1 MRLFVAFV
9 HQLDTSFDR
18 SRHCDPTAP
27 IFSFSMTEAEDEL
40 ATIELSREQSGW
52 GMLSPSVPK
61 CVLVSWSATGRPEDA
76 VLLARARINELPGDL
91 LGRRQVL
98 RAVCAPKDVDRR
110 ILAWAKANRA
120 SGPETSFLFTDADP
134 EDASSYLLGRSEVF
148 HVDPVTHAIRTIG
161 ETKGDRLIDM
171 ASVAFFENGVA
182 SDGPGEYGR
191 MCRTLRA
198 TLRISWTQEASGVCD
213 VGPRIRSPRSPG
225 LPFETLDPTFA
236 DSLQSMLTTDLSEG
250 WSVGSGGY
258 RYTIDSF
265 EGGLI
270 DTGTIYVREE
280 SNPWEVRFEHRP
292 PDVTLSWTEQQS
304 IETSPC
310 RAYFEVFRLEN
321 VRLPMAYSYSQPR
334 EEVVYGALDLPIRDT
349 GIEDEED
356 ELVEWTLK
364 SPFEDPRA
372 RDWTAGVEYK
382 AGDVVRHN
390 GLSYRCRADHY
401 SSDFRQVYK
410 DYDFGVPTVWSQ
422 TLTNLGANAKTYWE
436 ELSTETSVVAG
447 SYSIADTDLGREAIR
462 HMMCRLRKEGIR
474 RLRARRIAV
483 RFRWQDAAH
492 LTRADSIR
500 IAVPDVDPVTGIRR
514 LSPVV
519 GKIITLRREWPESG
533 PATIYVE
540 IGVTFSATVVAGDP
554 APAYGPS
561 DYVIDEYTTS
571 DVRDFSYVVDAD
583 PVRKPIDVARLR
595 QPEYSI
601 ISMRVANDARRQFAA
616 ARVLASNLQDIRRAP
631 QVCPSYAVMSMRS
644 LAPSETLRREIDV
657 VGDLIAVPGGT
668 GVYV

>member
-9 HQLDTSFDR
+9 HDLTTSFDR

-148 HVDPVTHAIRTIG
+148 HVDPVTHAIRTIA
-161 ETKGDRLIDM
+161 ETKGDRELNM
-171 ASVAFFENGVA
+171 SNVAFFENGQA

-225 LPFETLDPTFA
+225 APFETLDPSFA
-236 DSLQSMLTTDLSEG
+236 DNLQGMLTTDLSEG

-265 EGGLI
+265 PSYRMAS
-270 DTGTIYVREE
+270 GTVYVQEE
-280 SNPWEVRFEHRP
+280 RNPWEVRIYDNP
-292 PDVTLSWTEQQS
+292 PTYTLSWRDQNYINTF
-304 IETSPC
+304 PC
-310 RAYFEVFRLEN
+310 ELELEVFRLQS

-334 EEVVYGALDLPIRDT
+334 EEVVYAALDLPVRDT
-349 GIEDEED
+349 GIEDDED

-372 RDWTAGVEYK
+372 RDWTAGETYK

-401 SSDFRQVYK
+401 AVDFRQVYQ
-410 DYDFGVPTVWSQ
+410 DFDFGPPTTFSQ
-422 TLTNLGANAKTYWE
+422 SLVALGANAKTYWQE
-436 ELSTETSVVAG
+436 IPLETSVVAA

-462 HMMCRLRKEGIR
+462 HLMHRLRKEGIR
-474 RLRARRIAV
+474 RLRARRIGM

-492 LTRADSIR
+492 LTRADSIT
-500 IAVPDVDPVTGIRR
+500 IAVHDRDPVYGVRRLVPVTG
-514 LSPVV
+514 
-519 GKIITLRREWPESG
+519 KILTIRREWPENG

-540 IGVTFSATVVAGDP
+540 IGVTFSSGEQSPPSEAYVEGDFYLDDEIVVGGMGYVVEGDP
-554 APAYGPS
+554 
-561 DYVIDEYTTS
+561 I
-571 DVRDFSYVVDAD
+571 
-583 PVRKPIDVARLR
+583 RKPVDVARLR

-601 ISMRVANDARRQFAA
+601 VSMRVANDARRQMAA
-616 ARVLASNLQDIRRAP
+616 AQVLASNLQDVRRAP

-657 VGDLIAVPGGT
+657 VGYLDGVPGGS
-668 GVYV
+668 GVTV